1 MWYTPPTI
9 RTSFLY
15 EREAMVRTIHVV
27 NQSASPDGM
36 SPDTIGAAAPGPRQA
51 DIERVVAVMRAQ
63 PGEPLRL
70 SDLAE
75 IAALSPFHFA
85 RTFRQVTSIPPG
97 EFLAALRLAQAKR
110 LLLTTDLRVTDIC
123 FEVGYNSLGTFT
135 SRFTQQV
142 GLPPARLRQLAAY
155 GEISAVPPA
164 GRLHAASPAASGVAG
179 WIGGSIAAEPLIFVG
194 LFPAAIPQGWPIT
207 CATLTAPGPFWLAAP
222 PDGVYHLMAA
232 AMPRTQDPLA
242 LLLPDDQLRVGRAD
256 GVLVAR
262 QGRVIGPTAIALRPR
277 RITDPPILIALPAIL
292 APDRARRVG

>member
-1 MWYTPPTI
+1 M
-9 RTSFLY
+9 
-15 EREAMVRTIHVV
+15 

-123 FEVGYNSLGTFT
+123 CEVGANSLGTFT

-142 GLPPARLRQLAAY
+142 GLPPARLRQLAAF
-155 GEISAVPPA
+155 GEISAVAPA
-164 GRLHAASPAASGVAG
+164 CRLHASTPAASGVAG
-179 WIGGSIAAEPLIFVG
+179 WIGGSQAAEPLKLVG
-194 LFPAAIPQGWPIT
+194 F
-207 CATLTAPGPFWLAAP
+207 
-222 PDGVYHLMAA
+222 
-232 AMPRTQDPLA
+232 
-242 LLLPDDQLRVGRAD
+242 
-256 GVLVAR
+256 
-262 QGRVIGPTAIALRPR
+262 
-277 RITDPPILIALPAIL
+277 
-292 APDRARRVG
+292 